1 MALAKGLDVHRPVEL
16 ARLGK
21 PGEQIFEGA
30 RVQEARE
37 VAHERRLGCAG
48 GPTMSMCSPA
58 SSEMS
63 MSRTNS
69 PLSRKRR
76 SSACPTSRSLPARRS
91 SSASGGGGDGD
102 GWRALS
108 MAGLDY
114 SADQATN
121 VVADVEHT
129 GHGPGPRPR
138 PRLRPP
144 FIGRLGER
152 FALGYS
158 LPPGA
163 PRRRYAC
170 RGITVITAHLIARS
184 VSCTLADQSIRR

>member
-1 MALAKGLDVHRPVEL
+1 
-16 ARLGK
+16 
-21 PGEQIFEGA
+21 
-30 RVQEARE
+30 
-37 VAHERRLGCAG
+37 
-48 GPTMSMCSPA
+48 
-58 SSEMS
+58 
-63 MSRTNS
+63 
-69 PLSRKRR
+69 
-76 SSACPTSRSLPARRS
+76 
-91 SSASGGGGDGD
+91 
-102 GWRALS
+102 

-121 VVADVEHT
+121 VVADGEHT
-129 GHGPGPRPR
+129 GHGQGHDHGHVYDHPSLAGW
-138 PRLRPP
+138 
-144 FIGRLGER
+144 GSG